1 MAEELK
7 IISSELLSNVS
18 EVEVNQLINQMVEK
32 SKENMDEICELTLEC
47 TSLLSSA
54 ESRSAALSNQGVLK
68 RKIGNF
74 TGKNQKLRNAILQDN
89 TNALYVAQGVINRVM
104 IECTNNRK
112 LMLAINDRI
121 SDVYLELTENQNDLA
136 AGILMTRQAIAAFY
150 KKYQEEFLT
159 QESRISKIEEYA
171 KTRCPECQK
180 SMMAWQ
186 RICPSCGY
194 MHPLKEDGVSAE
206 TKEKLD
212 KIASVIKDDSLSE
225 DIVWDSTAKK
235 TERVLRK
242 VRLLADIGRLPGYTE
257 ELEGDVENLIRKC
270 KNAEF
275 QIAIVGVMKAGKS
288 YLMNALMGA
297 EIASVEV
304 NPETAALTKFRSSN
318 GFYVNVKFH
327 DKNQWNRL
335 KDSVK
340 VIGQMGKSSLKAMLE
355 NPAVIKSECEW
366 VGHEDL
372 HIECNSLAEL
382 KETVKKYTSSQT
394 IEHLFVSE
402 VEVGVDKEFFNMPL
416 EVVFVDTPGLKD
428 PVKYRSNI
436 TRNYIKKADA
446 VLIAVPTAALTTEGN
461 EIITTVLDCT
471 DEKKAY
477 IVATQTDRCDNDE
490 ACEKI
495 ISLWVKQLVDAKR
508 YPNERSARN
517 RIIRTSAKMEILTAN
532 WIRLSDEE
540 RADEEMFSYED
551 YSALESYTKKIVR
564 NRGYDISRLPY
575 DEESRDLIVKNAG
588 ISTLRSKLRKN
599 LINQYR
605 ELKIADIEE
614 AYLRCKKQLNNICK
628 RDIKQ
633 QQEAITLAE
642 QGAEALKMQI
652 EMLSAEK
659 QSLQQESDDIRNAA
673 DKLKDEISR
682 AIVSLERKGGQ

>member
-1 MAEELK
+1 M
-7 IISSELLSNVS
+7 
-18 EVEVNQLINQMVEK
+18 
-32 SKENMDEICELTLEC
+32 
-47 TSLLSSA
+47 
-54 ESRSAALSNQGVLK
+54 
-68 RKIGNF
+68 
-74 TGKNQKLRNAILQDN
+74 
-89 TNALYVAQGVINRVM
+89 
-104 IECTNNRK
+104 
-112 LMLAINDRI
+112 
-121 SDVYLELTENQNDLA
+121 
-136 AGILMTRQAIAAFY
+136 
-150 KKYQEEFLT
+150 
-159 QESRISKIEEYA
+159 
-171 KTRCPECQK
+171 
-180 SMMAWQ
+180 
-186 RICPSCGY
+186 
-194 MHPLKEDGVSAE
+194 
-206 TKEKLD
+206 
-212 KIASVIKDDSLSE
+212 
-225 DIVWDSTAKK
+225 
-235 TERVLRK
+235 
-242 VRLLADIGRLPGYTE
+242 
-257 ELEGDVENLIRKC
+257 
-270 KNAEF
+270 
-275 QIAIVGVMKAGKS
+275 
-288 YLMNALMGA
+288 
-297 EIASVEV
+297 
-304 NPETAALTKFRSSN
+304 
-318 GFYVNVKFH
+318 
-327 DKNQWNRL
+327 
-335 KDSVK
+335 
-340 VIGQMGKSSLKAMLE
+340 
-355 NPAVIKSECEW
+355 
-366 VGHEDL
+366 
-372 HIECNSLAEL
+372 
-382 KETVKKYTSSQT
+382 
-394 IEHLFVSE
+394 
-402 VEVGVDKEFFNMPL
+402 GVDKEFFNMPL

-490 ACEKI
+490 ACENI

-633 QQEAITLAE
+633 QQEAIKLAE